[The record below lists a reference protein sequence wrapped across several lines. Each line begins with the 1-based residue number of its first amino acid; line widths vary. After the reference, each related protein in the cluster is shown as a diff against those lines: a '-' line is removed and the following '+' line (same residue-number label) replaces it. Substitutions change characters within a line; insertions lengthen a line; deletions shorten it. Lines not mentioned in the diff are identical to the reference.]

1 MHAENDLPSHV
12 KTWEQTNPKAFEL
25 YQEAFHDNLKAKI
38 PVIREII
45 EPIAQK
51 TVDNMN
57 SHPED
62 LWKIFKQAAHELE
75 DPTDTNQIMALYDA
89 VYARLDLLQKQ
100 KLAYHMAY

>member
-1 MHAENDLPSHV
+1 MPAENELPAHV
-12 KTWEQTNPKAFEL
+12 RTWEQTNPKAFEL
-25 YQEAFHDNLKAKI
+25 YKEAFQDNLGANI
-38 PVIREII
+38 PVIQEII

-51 TVDNMN
+51 AVENIN

-62 LWKIFKQAAHELE
+62 LWKIFKQSAHELK

-89 VYARLDLLQKQ
+89 VYAKMDLLQKQ

>member
-1 MHAENDLPSHV
+1 MPDEMEIPSHV

-25 YQEAFHDNLKAKI
+25 YKEAFYKNQKANI
-38 PVIREII
+38 PVIQEII

-51 TVDNMN
+51 TVDNIN

-89 VYARLDLLQKQ
+89 VYAKMDLMQKQ

>member
-1 MHAENDLPSHV
+1 MPDEMEIPSHV

-25 YQEAFHDNLKAKI
+25 YKEAFYKNQKANI
-38 PVIREII
+38 PVIQEII

-51 TVDNMN
+51 TVDNIN

-75 DPTDTNQIMALYDA
+75 DPTNTNQIMALYDA
-89 VYARLDLLQKQ
+89 VYGKLDLMQKK

>member
-1 MHAENDLPSHV
+1 MPEEMEIPSHV
-12 KTWEQTNPKAFEL
+12 RTWEQTNPKAFEL
-25 YQEAFHDNLKAKI
+25 YKEAFYKNQKANI
-38 PVIREII
+38 PVIQEII

-51 TVDNMN
+51 TVDNIN

-89 VYARLDLLQKQ
+89 VYGKLDLMQKK

>member
-1 MHAENDLPSHV
+1 MPAENDLPAHV
-12 KTWEQTNPKAFEL
+12 RTWEQTNPKAFEL
-25 YQEAFHDNLKAKI
+25 YKEAFYKNQKANI
-38 PVIREII
+38 PVIQEII

-51 TVDNMN
+51 TVDNIN

-75 DPTDTNQIMALYDA
+75 NPTDTNQIMALYDA
-89 VYARLDLLQKQ
+89 VYAKMDLLQQK

>member
-1 MHAENDLPSHV
+1 MPAENDLPAHV
-12 KTWEQTNPKAFEL
+12 RTWEQTNPKAFEL
-25 YQEAFHDNLKAKI
+25 YKEAFYKDRKTNI
-38 PVIREII
+38 PVIQEII

-51 TVDNMN
+51 TVDNIN

-62 LWKIFKQAAHELE
+62 LWKIFKQAAHELN

-89 VYARLDLLQKQ
+89 VYVKLDLMQKQ

>member
-1 MHAENDLPSHV
+1 MPAENNLPPHV
-12 KTWEQTNPKAFEL
+12 KTWEQTNPKAFEI
-25 YQEAFHDNLKAKI
+25 YNEAFQDNLEAKI
-38 PVIREII
+38 PVIQKII

-62 LWKIFKQAAHELE
+62 IWKIFKQAAHELE
-75 DPTDTNQIMALYDA
+75 DPTDTNQITALYDA
-89 VYARLDLLQKQ
+89 VYTRLDLLQKQ

>member
-1 MHAENDLPSHV
+1 MPDEMEIPSHV

-25 YQEAFHDNLKAKI
+25 YKEAFYKNQKANI
-38 PVIREII
+38 PVIQEII

-51 TVDNMN
+51 TVDNIN

-62 LWKIFKQAAHELE
+62 LWKIFKQAAHELN

-89 VYARLDLLQKQ
+89 VYGKLDLMQKK

>member
-1 MHAENDLPSHV
+1 MHAEHELPAHV
-12 KTWEQTNPKAFEL
+12 KTWEQTNPKAFEI
-25 YQEAFHDNLKAKI
+25 YQKAFNDNLEDNI
-38 PVIREII
+38 PVIQEIM

-51 TVDNMN
+51 TVENMN

-89 VYARLDLLQKQ
+89 VYARMDILQKQ

>member
-1 MHAENDLPSHV
+1 MPDEMEIPSHV

-25 YQEAFHDNLKAKI
+25 YKEAFYKNQKANI
-38 PVIREII
+38 PVIQEII

-51 TVDNMN
+51 TVDNIN

-75 DPTDTNQIMALYDA
+75 NPTDTNQIMALYDA
-89 VYARLDLLQKQ
+89 VYGKLDLMQKK

>member
-1 MHAENDLPSHV
+1 MSDEMELPAHV
-12 KTWEQTNPKAFEL
+12 RTWEQTNPKAFEL
-25 YQEAFHDNLKAKI
+25 YKEAFYKNQKANI
-38 PVIREII
+38 PVIQNII

-51 TVDNMN
+51 TVDNIN
-57 SHPED
+57 SHPGD

-89 VYARLDLLQKQ
+89 VYANLDILQKK

>member
-1 MHAENDLPSHV
+1 MPAENDLPSHV
-12 KTWEQTNPKAFEL
+12 RTWEQTNPKAFEI
-25 YQEAFHDNLKAKI
+25 YQEAFNKNRMANI
-38 PVIREII
+38 PVLQEIM

-51 TVDNMN
+51 TVNNIN

-89 VYARLDLLQKQ
+89 VYAKMDLLQQK

>member
-1 MHAENDLPSHV
+1 MPAENDLPSHV
-12 KTWEQTNPKAFEL
+12 RTWEQTNPKAFEI
-25 YQEAFHDNLKAKI
+25 YKEAFNKNRMANI
-38 PVIREII
+38 PVLQEIM

-51 TVDNMN
+51 TVDNIN

-89 VYARLDLLQKQ
+89 VYAKMDLLQQQ

>member
-1 MHAENDLPSHV
+1 MPDEMEIPSHV

-25 YQEAFHDNLKAKI
+25 YKEAFYKNQKANI
-38 PVIREII
+38 PVIQEII

-51 TVDNMN
+51 TVDNIN

-75 DPTDTNQIMALYDA
+75 NPSDTNQIMALYDA
-89 VYARLDLLQKQ
+89 VYGKLDLMQKK

>member
-1 MHAENDLPSHV
+1 MPDEMEIPSHV
-12 KTWEQTNPKAFEL
+12 RTWEQTNPKAFEL
-25 YQEAFHDNLKAKI
+25 YKEAFYKNQKANI
-38 PVIREII
+38 PVIQEII

-51 TVDNMN
+51 TVDNIN

-75 DPTDTNQIMALYDA
+75 DPTNTNQIMALYDA
-89 VYARLDLLQKQ
+89 VYGKLDLMQKK

>member
-1 MHAENDLPSHV
+1 MPEENELPTHV
-12 KTWEQTNPKAFEL
+12 RTWEKTNPKAFEL
-25 YQEAFHDNLKAKI
+25 YREAFNKDRNANI
-38 PVIREII
+38 PVIQETV

-51 TVDNMN
+51 TVDNIN

-62 LWKIFKQAAHELE
+62 LWNIFKQAAHELN

-89 VYARLDLLQKQ
+89 VYAKMNLMQKQ